1 MKLGIIGK
9 GFVGSAVASGFD
21 RDVEQFV
28 VDPLI
33 NDNTIIDL
41 VNYDPPI
48 LFICVPT
55 NKVPRHD
62 DVDVSIVRDVL
73 KDLWDLRYKGIC
85 VIKSTITK
93 IIFF

>member
-41 VNYDPPI
+41 SLI
-48 LFICVPT
+48 HI
-55 NKVPRHD
+55 
-62 DVDVSIVRDVL
+62 
-73 KDLWDLRYKGIC
+73 
-85 VIKSTITK
+85 
-93 IIFF
+93 

>member
-1 MKLGIIGK
+1 MVKRAKATTGWTKVTKMKLGIIGK

-41 VNYDPPI
+41 VNYDPPL

-55 NKVPRHD
+55 NKVPGHD

-73 KDLWDLRYKGIC
+73 KELWDLR
-85 VIKSTITK
+85 
-93 IIFF
+93 